1 MKLSN
6 TFWRLWLSTASSN
19 LSDGIG
25 KTAFP
30 LLAAAITRDPVQV
43 SLLTTA
49 FFLPWLLF
57 ALPSG
62 AIVDRVDRSRAMA
75 VANAVRAVIVGILA
89 ASVIMGWATM
99 PLLYLA
105 AFTLGAAETI
115 SDSAYRAVLPAI
127 VDREDLDRGNGY
139 LQGTELVADAFL
151 GAPIASASFALAAG
165 SPFVMGAAGFAL
177 SAAVAGTLPPTAPDR
192 GPDAKTGLGA
202 IRGEIADGVRWLAA
216 HPTLRWI
223 MVMGAAMGLVGAGY
237 NSIAVLYALDVLGV
251 PTGLFGVLIITLAI
265 GGVIGSVTAT
275 SVSRRLGRGRALQ
288 LSVFVGALAFL
299 GLGVV
304 RDAALAGVLL
314 AISSWSVIVWN
325 VLTMSLRQQLIP
337 EAMFGRVQGAWR
349 TAVWGAMP
357 VGAALGGVVA
367 GNFGLAAPFTLAGIG
382 HLAVLVLGWRFLAR
396 AGRTSAEAAASISV

>member
-62 AIVDRVDRSRAMA
+62 AVVDRVDRSRAMA
-75 VANAVRAVIVGILA
+75 IANAVRAVIVGVLA
-89 ASVIMGWATM
+89 VSVITGWASM

-105 AFTLGAAETI
+105 AFSLGAAETI
-115 SDSAYRAVLPAI
+115 SDSAYRAVLPAL
-127 VDREDLDRGNGY
+127 VAREDLDRGNGY

-177 SAAVAGTLPPTAPDR
+177 SAVVAGTLPPTAPDR
-192 GPDAKTGLGA
+192 GADAKTGLGA
-202 IRGEIADGVRWLAA
+202 IRGEIAAGVRWLAA

-251 PTGLFGVLIITLAI
+251 PTGLFGVLILTLAV

-275 SVSRRLGRGRALQ
+275 TVSRRLGRGRALQ
-288 LSVFVGALAFL
+288 LAVFVGALAFL
-299 GLGVV
+299 GLGTV

-357 VGAALGGVVA
+357 LGAALGGVVA
-367 GNFGLAAPFTLAGIG
+367 GTFGLAAPFTLAGLG
-382 HLAVLVLGWRFLAR
+382 HIVVLVLGWRLLAR
-396 AGRTSAEAAASISV
+396 AGRATTEAAA